1 MAEPS
6 SSSRFRRARLNR
18 GGRETITG
26 VDGTQGYAAEA
37 RHWAGKVSKQYRSRL
52 LDEGG
57 VRLKET
63 VGEDG
68 VLEVKVVRN
77 GMKQGAVE
85 AELV

>member
-1 MAEPS
+1 
-6 SSSRFRRARLNR
+6 
-18 GGRETITG
+18 
-26 VDGTQGYAAEA
+26 
-37 RHWAGKVSKQYRSRL
+37 L